1 MTPSPAGDDDAEPP
15 GLSPSAAFGLLGN
28 ETRVSILETLWDAQ
42 AGGETPIPFSAL
54 FDRVEYG
61 DSGNFNYHLDRL
73 VGHFVRRGEGGY
85 ELRSAGEHVVRA
97 VLAGAITSD
106 PSFEPTEIDA
116 NCPYCGG
123 TVEAWYGDET
133 FTARCTVCPGA
144 VGDDDQYPQ
153 GTFLR
158 YEVPPAA
165 LRGRTPAEM
174 LAAAHVLYDAKLTAF
189 LEGVCPECGAVADR
203 TMDVCPDHETV
214 DGDACETCGSRHEV
228 WVDAVCR
235 NCRYSRR
242 FVAWFAVATTPAVVS
257 FFHEH
262 GAPWNRVPFAKLT
275 WENAHYVDAI
285 SESVAS
291 SDPLRVRI
299 TIDLEDVLEVV
310 LDEELAVVDVTRRD
324 ASRRPGREADGSGD
338 ATRRE

>member
-1 MTPSPAGDDDAEPP
+1 MTSPAGEHDDAEPP
-15 GLSPSAAFGLLGN
+15 GLPPSAAFALLGN
-28 ETRVSILETLWDAQ
+28 ETRVSILEALWEARGE
-42 AGGETPIPFSAL
+42 AGTPIPFSAL
-54 FDRVEYG
+54 FDRVDYD

-73 VGHFVRRGEGGY
+73 VGHFVRRVDGGY

-106 PSFEPTEIDA
+106 PSFGPTEIDA
-116 NCPYCGG
+116 HCPYCGA
-123 TVEAWYGDET
+123 TVEAWYEDET

-144 VGDDDQYPQ
+144 VGTGSEHPP

-165 LRGRTPAEM
+165 LRGRTPAEV
-174 LAAAHVLYDAKLTAF
+174 LSAAHVLYDAKLTAF

-203 TMDVCPDHETV
+203 SMDVCPDHDV
-214 DGDACETCGSRHEV
+214 SGDGSCAACGSRHEV

-235 NCRYSRR
+235 NCRYARR

-285 SESVAS
+285 SESLDS
-291 SDPLRVRI
+291 TDPLRVRV
-299 TIDLEDVLEVV
+299 TIDLEDTLEVV
-310 LDEELAVVDVTRRD
+310 IDEDLAVVDVSRRD
-324 ASRRPGREADGSGD
+324 A
-338 ATRRE
+338 